1 MVQILPPTTWT
12 GLSKNE
18 VSTFV
23 AKWTILKISHIKINS
38 TFSLMRNLDVGMCW
52 CVLVVKTWDHVG
64 TKEVCRIERL
74 VEYEMK

>member
-1 MVQILPPTTWT
+1 
-12 GLSKNE
+12 
-18 VSTFV
+18 
-23 AKWTILKISHIKINS
+23 
-38 TFSLMRNLDVGMCW
+38 MRNLDVGMCW